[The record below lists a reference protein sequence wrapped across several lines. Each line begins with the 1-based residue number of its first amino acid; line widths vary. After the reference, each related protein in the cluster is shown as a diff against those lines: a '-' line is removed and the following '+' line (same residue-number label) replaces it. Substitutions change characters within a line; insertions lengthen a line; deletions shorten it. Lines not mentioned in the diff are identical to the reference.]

1 MKRYSLLLIL
11 LLLLTGCS
19 QQESKQQEAPKR
31 SYEHIS
37 FVSSI
42 TADDCLLCSSASDH
56 EISRYMGQD
65 NLGLV
70 DVNSFDI
77 ALIEINRYSK
87 EGVLIE
93 EATGCMRMGLMQV
106 GDCRVSAMSDVD
118 RGYSHIS
125 ITPSGTGISPDSIS
139 DFLCQDCLDSFSKQ
153 YFEDENPPEIAI
165 INFATKEIR
174 PLVKTCPWFT
184 FDSYCVDC
192 RFEEDGDIDL
202 GIYYRPV
209 RYQE

>member
-1 MKRYSLLLIL
+1 MKRYSFLLIL
-11 LLLLTGCS
+11 LILLTGCS
-19 QQESKQQEAPKR
+19 QQESKQQETPKR

-42 TADDCLLCSSASDH
+42 TADDCLLCGSTSDH
-56 EISRYMGQD
+56 EISQYVGQD

-87 EGVLIE
+87 EGILIE
-93 EATGCMRMGLMQV
+93 EAAGYMRMGLMQV

-153 YFEDENPPEIAI
+153 YFEDETPPEIAI
-165 INFATKEIR
+165 INFSTKEIR
-174 PLVKTCPWFT
+174 PLVKSCPWFT
-184 FDSYCVDC
+184 FGSFCVDC

-202 GIYYRPV
+202 GIYYRPI